1 MTAALVVRGL
11 TVRFGP
17 VEVVGGVDLDLEP
30 GTVTGLIGPNGAG
43 KTTVI
48 DALTGFVPASGDV
61 VLGDVPVGAL
71 PAHRR
76 ARLGLARTF
85 QSLELFAD
93 LTVGENLMVAA
104 EASGARRRTGLDPP
118 DPDPVAALKSAGGA
132 ADLLPSR
139 LTSAQRSRVALGRA
153 VATAPRVLLLDE
165 PAAGLD
171 AVGRE
176 VLGRRLRKLAG
187 DGVAVLLVDHDLSLV
202 LGVCDSVHVLD
213 RGAVVATGS
222 PEALRAD
229 PNVQAA
235 YLGLSSGPG
244 PTTAAAAAAAPAAA
258 PGPAAA
264 AAAATAAPARVAR
277 PPGLAVTGLS
287 AGYGA
292 MEVVRDVSLSV
303 PPGEVVALLGRNG
316 AGKTTTL
323 LGITGVLRRSAGTVE
338 VVGHRVPPAR
348 PYALARRGVA
358 SVPQDR
364 SLFTQLSVAE
374 NLRVAV
380 RGGRAAV
387 EAETAKAV
395 ERFPALAGLLDR
407 RAGLL
412 SGGEQRMVAL
422 ARALARHPRVLV
434 VDEVS
439 TGLGPQVVGAVGDV
453 LRAVADTDGTSI
465 LMVEQLPDVARA
477 VADRAY
483 VMDRGRVVAEGPAG
497 EVSELPEIRPV

>member
-1 MTAALVVRGL
+1 MTALSVRGL

-17 VEVVGGVDLDLEP
+17 VEVVTGVDLDLEP

-48 DALTGFVPASGDV
+48 DALTGFVVASGEV
-61 VLGDVPVGAL
+61 VLGDVAVDGL

-93 LTVGENLMVAA
+93 LTVGENLVVAA
-104 EASGARRRTGLDPP
+104 EASRAGRRTAPGSDL
-118 DPDPVAALKSAGGA
+118 VAALQGASGA
-132 ADLLPSR
+132 ADLLPAL
-139 LTSAQRSRVALGRA
+139 LTSAQRNRVALGRA
-153 VATAPRVLLLDE
+153 MATAPSVLLLDE

-171 AVGRE
+171 TAERE
-176 VLGRRLRKLAG
+176 SLGRRLRKLAD
-187 DGVAVLLVDHDLSLV
+187 DGVAVLLVDHDLFLV
-202 LGVCDSVHVLD
+202 LGVCDTVHVLD
-213 RGAVVATGS
+213 RGRVVASG
-222 PEALRAD
+222 PPDVLRSD
-229 PNVQAA
+229 PKVQAA
-235 YLGLSSGPG
+235 YLGITG
-244 PTTAAAAAAAPAAA
+244 

-264 AAAATAAPARVAR
+264 AKQAVAEGV
-277 PPGLAVTGLS
+277 PTLAVDGLA

-292 MEVVRDVSLSV
+292 IDVVRDVSLV
-303 PPGEVVALLGRNG
+303 VHPGEVVALLGRNG

-323 LGITGVLRRSAGTVE
+323 LSITGAVRRTAGTVE
-338 VVGHRVPPAR
+338 VAGTAVAAGR
-348 PYALARRGVA
+348 PHAVARRGVA

-374 NLRVAV
+374 NLRLAV
-380 RGGRAAV
+380 SGGRAAV
-387 EAETAKAV
+387 EAETAKSV

-422 ARALARHPRVLV
+422 ARAFARHPRLLL

-439 TGLGPQVVGAVGDV
+439 TGLGPQVVDAVGEV
-453 LRAVADTDGTSI
+453 LRAAAEGDGTSI
-465 LMVEQLPDVARA
+465 LMVEQLPEVARA

-483 VMDRGRVVAEGPAG
+483 VMDRGQVVAEGPAG
-497 EVSELPEIRPV
+497 EVSALPEIRPL

>member
-1 MTAALVVRGL
+1 MTVTTRMSLTVRDL

-17 VEVVGGVDLDLEP
+17 VEVVTGVDLDLEP

-48 DALTGFVPASGDV
+48 DALTGFLAATGEV
-61 VLGDVPVGAL
+61 VLGDVPVDGL

-85 QSLELFAD
+85 QSLELFGD
-93 LTVGENLMVAA
+93 LTVGENLVVAA
-104 EASGARRRTGLDPP
+104 EASRAGRRTAPGSDL
-118 DPDPVAALKSAGGA
+118 VAALQGAGGA
-132 ADLLPSR
+132 ADLLPAL

-153 VATAPRVLLLDE
+153 MATAPSVLLLDE

-171 AVGRE
+171 TGERVS
-176 VLGRRLRKLAG
+176 LGRRLRKLAD

-202 LGVCDSVHVLD
+202 LGVCDTVHVLD
-213 RGAVVATGS
+213 RGRVVASG
-222 PEALRAD
+222 PPDVLRSD
-229 PNVQAA
+229 PKVQAA
-235 YLGLSSGPG
+235 YLGVTG
-244 PTTAAAAAAAPAAA
+244 AAPATAPKREAA
-258 PGPAAA
+258 EGVP
-264 AAAATAAPARVAR
+264 T
-277 PPGLAVTGLS
+277 LAVAGLT
-287 AGYGA
+287 AGYRA
-292 MEVVRDVSLSV
+292 IEVIRNVSLAV
-303 PPGEVVALLGRNG
+303 HPGEVVAMLGRNG

-323 LGITGVLRRSAGTVE
+323 LSITGALRRAAGTVE
-338 VVGHRVPPAR
+338 VAGTGVPAGRPHAVAR
-348 PYALARRGVA
+348 LGVA

-374 NLRVAV
+374 NLRLAV

-387 EAETAKAV
+387 ETETAKAV
-395 ERFPALAGLLDR
+395 ERFPALAGLLNR

-422 ARALARHPRVLV
+422 ARALARHPRLLV

-439 TGLGPQVVGAVGDV
+439 TGLGPQVVDAVGGV
-453 LRAVADTDGTSI
+453 LRAVADGDGTAI
-465 LMVEQLPDVARA
+465 LMVEQLPEVARA